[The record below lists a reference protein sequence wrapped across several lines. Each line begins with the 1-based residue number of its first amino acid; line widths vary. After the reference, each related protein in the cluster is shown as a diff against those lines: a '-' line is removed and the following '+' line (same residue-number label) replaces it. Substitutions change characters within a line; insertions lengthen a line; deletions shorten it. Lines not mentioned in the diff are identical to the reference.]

1 MPESNLSHAIVYA
14 GVALLV
20 AWRLYSRFR
29 RMVGRQKMNP
39 GRAWTTVV
47 LFPTLIVLLS
57 LPSIAHPARA
67 LALLLGVAVG
77 VALGLYGLRVTR
89 FEVRPEGHFY
99 TPSAHLGIALS
110 LLLVGR
116 LAYRFVQLGGFP
128 AASGQAPPADLV
140 GSPLT
145 LVLIGMLAAYYVTY
159 AIGLIRWR
167 RRSGPR
173 STGSNVAQPPVVAPR
188 LESGHPAAERIE
200 QRHDR

>member
-1 MPESNLSHAIVYA
+1 MPESNLPQTMVYA

-20 AWRLYSRFR
+20 AWRVYKRFR

-39 GRAWTTVV
+39 RRAWTTVV

-57 LPSIAHPARA
+57 LSSIAHPMRA

-77 VALGLYGLRVTR
+77 IALGIYGLRVTR
-89 FEVRPEGHFY
+89 FEVVPEGHFY

-110 LLLVGR
+110 MLLVGR

-128 AASGQAPPADLV
+128 PESGQAPPADLV
-140 GSPLT
+140 GTPLT

-159 AIGLIRWR
+159 AIGLIRWH
-167 RRSGPR
+167 RRSGPLPE
-173 STGSNVAQPPVVAPR
+173 SNIAQPPVVAPR
-188 LESGHPAAERIE
+188 LEAGHPAAERVE